1 MKRAAITGMV
11 LCLLL
16 APGAAHAQEG
26 RDHTHNPNGGT
37 ADPRALLRMVATLQ
51 ASYSAEKG
59 HFANTPQELRIPAMT
74 RLRLHLAADGSEG
87 YSAVAV
93 SATEECVLYHG
104 AVRSP
109 RAFATQPD
117 RVVCEPVAR
126 GTGAGGER
134 RRP

>member
-1 MKRAAITGMV
+1 MKRAAITVMA

-16 APGAAHAQEG
+16 APGAARAQEG
-26 RDHTHNPNGGT
+26 RDHTHHPNGNT
-37 ADPRALLRMVATLQ
+37 ADPRALLRMVAALQ

-59 HFANTPQELRIPAMT
+59 HFAGTPQELRIPAMT
-74 RLRLHLAADGSEG
+74 RLRLHLTANGSEG
-87 YSAVAV
+87 YTAVAV

-117 RVVCEPVAR
+117 RLTCGPLAR
-126 GTGAGGER
+126 GPERGGER
-134 RRP
+134 RSP